1 MIRIVF
7 AVMIILHGLI
17 HLFGFLKEWNLAKVR
32 QLTGETLIPLSGG
45 LSKPVGILWL
55 VVCLLFVSSAATYL
69 LKKEWWWMIAAIAIV
84 LSQILISIYWKDAK
98 FGTIANVVVLLAVIL
113 SYGAWSFDK
122 MVEDE
127 LNSFLPENEN
137 AEVVT
142 EEMIDDLPPA
152 VQKWLK
158 RSNVIGKE
166 IIQTVY
172 LKQKGE
178 MRTKPDGG
186 WMSVD
191 AEQYITTDP
200 PGFIWVA
207 DVKSSFMYLSGRDM
221 YTEGNGHML
230 IELFSL
236 IPVVD
241 AKGEEIDQ
249 GALLRFLGEMVW
261 YPSAALNDY
270 VAWDGIDANTARATM
285 RYGGITA
292 SGTFKFNE
300 NGDFVS
306 FEADRYYY
314 RKEGS
319 TLEKWVITASDHSEF
334 DGIRI
339 PANLSVTW
347 RLDGDF
353 TWYKLEIVEVKYE

>member
-1 MIRIVF
+1 
-7 AVMIILHGLI
+7 
-17 HLFGFLKEWNLAKVR
+17 
-32 QLTGETLIPLSGG
+32 
-45 LSKPVGILWL
+45 
-55 VVCLLFVSSAATYL
+55 
-69 LKKEWWWMIAAIAIV
+69 
-84 LSQILISIYWKDAK
+84 
-98 FGTIANVVVLLAVIL
+98 
-113 SYGAWSFDK
+113 
-122 MVEDE
+122 
-127 LNSFLPENEN
+127 
-137 AEVVT
+137 
-142 EEMIDDLPPA
+142 
-152 VQKWLK
+152 
-158 RSNVIGKE
+158 
-166 IIQTVY
+166 
-172 LKQKGE
+172 
-178 MRTKPDGG
+178 
-186 WMSVD
+186 
-191 AEQYITTDP
+191 
-200 PGFIWVA
+200 
-207 DVKSSFMYLSGRDM
+207 
-221 YTEGNGHML
+221 ML

-261 YPSAALNDY
+261 YPSAALKDY